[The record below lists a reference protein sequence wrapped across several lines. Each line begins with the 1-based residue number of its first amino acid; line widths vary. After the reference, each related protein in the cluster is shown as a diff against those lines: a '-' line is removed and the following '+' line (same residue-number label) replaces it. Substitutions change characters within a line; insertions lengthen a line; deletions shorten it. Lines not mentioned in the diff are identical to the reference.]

1 VDILE
6 CVLAGGELAEHAV
19 ADSVCVRR
27 WRVEVIEGLEYLA
40 GVLRDGRGRGKD
52 LREPFFISRRRL
64 RPPRLPRLERS
75 SPFTSTMSRE

>member
-1 VDILE
+1 MDILE

-27 WRVEVIEGLEYLA
+27 GRVEVPEGLEYLA

-52 LREPFFISRRRL
+52 LAGAILQLQKALAAAALAAFGAVFAVH
-64 RPPRLPRLERS
+64 
-75 SPFTSTMSRE
+75 FHDV